1 MAKFEKTTNDDE
13 YILIMDTDEAK
24 ALGRMIEG
32 TSLNERRI
40 FHPVLCQLRKM
51 ELI

>member
-1 MAKFEKTTNDDE
+1 M
-13 YILIMDTDEAK
+13 YILIMEKDEAK

-32 TSLNERRI
+32 ASLNARRL